1 MRSKL
6 TLLAVVMITTLLLGA
21 CGVKPTTT
29 ASTATGVQPDEI
41 TGDFS
46 YTNDFAVETYYVEQ
60 AAALVDMH
68 GFVVRDQLWQIPV
81 DSQILGYMSIDKD
94 KNTGSYHIMLPETP
108 RGTLNDVS
116 HNATK
121 ETGVQIYTV
130 AYWPNLTGGPYSEG
144 DDVSFGWPGYLT
156 SVKIDTENH
165 QEVNGGELVIWAPD
179 GNEQFPTGFGPD
191 GKLFT
196 SDDPVSSIPAGWSV
210 VNLDTTPFTV
220 VREETPSVKL
230 YEPQDVA
237 IKDFSKDS
245 YTDAFNKMFD
255 IVKEQYAFNG
265 IAGKAPDWDTL
276 YSQIY
281 PRIQDA
287 EKNKDATAF
296 YTAMRDFTFAFKDG
310 HTGLSDG
317 DIESQVFTDAT
328 SGGYGFAIQEL
339 SNGKVVVVYVL
350 SGGPADQAGMKVG
363 AEVTQFNGKTISD
376 AIGAAP
382 DLSEPHSME
391 IAHRYQQAR
400 YLLRA
405 KVGDTATVIFQNSGA
420 SVTTSTLTAIAERDS
435 FNYTS
440 IYKGYDQN
448 ALPVESQ
455 ILDTAD
461 GTIGYVKINSNYD
474 DLNLIIRLFQ
484 RALKTFSD
492 NQVNGLIIDMR
503 VNSGGANLGLA
514 GFLTNKEIP
523 MGQLE
528 YYSTTTKKFET
539 EGPQDRVLPNQEQY
553 TFPKEALLVG
563 QGCASAC
570 ELEAYGFS
578 KVPGMIVV
586 GQYPTGGVEAEVAR
600 GQFSM
605 PEGITLQV
613 PTGRFVNS
621 DGSLFLEGVGVQPTL
636 TVPVDE
642 TTVFATDDPILK
654 AAEAAVLKPNGAGVT
669 PSGAPT
675 IVASADAEKFVTSGN
690 AHFLEEY
697 SKQSYSGNP
706 KPDEHWTYSI
716 SWDTSK
722 EAVWAAGWCAKD
734 QATLD
739 SNLKDIQWKFTLDG
753 TDVDSTEMNTYP
765 YSYQGM
771 QCELD
776 YYVLNDWPAGEHH
789 LTIAT
794 TFTKAI
800 NDGTTDYPAGT
811 SYYDYTVYVGK

>member
-6 TLLAVVMITTLLLGA
+6 YLLTTVVIATLLLGA
-21 CGVKPTTT
+21 CSGTPAKTT
-29 ASTATGVQPDEI
+29 STPTGVQPDEI

-116 HNATK
+116 HSNTK

-196 SDDPVSSIPAGWSV
+196 SDDPVGSIPAGWSV

-220 VREETPSVKL
+220 VREETPSIKL

-245 YTDAFNKMFD
+245 YTDAFNAMFS

-317 DIESQVFTDAT
+317 NIETQVFSDAT

-339 SNGKVVVVYVL
+339 DDGTVVVVYVS

-363 AEVTQFNGKTISD
+363 AKVTQFNGQAISD

-405 KVGDTATVIFQNSGA
+405 KVGDKATVTFQNSGA
-420 SVTTSTLTAIAERDS
+420 AVTTSTLTAIAERDS

-455 ILDTAD
+455 ILDTPD

-523 MGQLE
+523 MGQLQ
-528 YYSTTTKKFET
+528 YYSTTTKNFES
-539 EGPQDRVLPNQEQY
+539 EGPQDRVLPNVEQY

-642 TTVFATDDPILK
+642 TTVFATDDPVLK

-669 PSGAPT
+669 PSGPPT
-675 IVASADAEKFVTSGN
+675 IVSASDAETFISSGS

-697 SKQSYSGNP
+697 AKQSYSGNP

-716 SWDTSK
+716 PWDISK
-722 EAVWAAGWCAKD
+722 EAVWSFIWCAKD
-734 QATLD
+734 QAALD
-739 SNLKDIQWKFTLDG
+739 SNMKDIQLKFTLDG
-753 TDVDSTEMNTYP
+753 TDLDPSTMSVATTPN
-765 YSYQGM
+765 QGM
-771 QCELD
+771 LCELD

-789 LTIAT
+789 LTIAS
-794 TFTKAI
+794 TFTKPI
-800 NDGTTDYPAGT
+800 NNGTADYPAGT

>member
-1 MRSKL
+1 
-6 TLLAVVMITTLLLGA
+6 
-21 CGVKPTTT
+21 
-29 ASTATGVQPDEI
+29 
-41 TGDFS
+41 
-46 YTNDFAVETYYVEQ
+46 
-60 AAALVDMH
+60 MH
-68 GFVVRDQLWQIPV
+68 GFVVRDMLWQIPI

-94 KNTGSYHIMLPETP
+94 KNTGSYHILLPETP

-116 HNATK
+116 HSSAK
-121 ETGVQIYTV
+121 ETGVQIYSV

-165 QEVNGGELVIWAPD
+165 QEVNGGELIIWAPD
-179 GNEQFPTGFGPD
+179 GSEQFPTGFGPD

-196 SDDPVSSIPAGWSV
+196 SDDPVGTVPAGWSV
-210 VNLDTTPFTV
+210 VNLDTTPFTII
-220 VREETPSVKL
+220 REETPSVQL

-245 YTDAFNKMFD
+245 YTDAFNAMFN
-255 IVKEQYAFNG
+255 IVKEQYAFND
-265 IAGKAPDWDTL
+265 IADKAPNWDQL

-296 YTAMRDFTFAFKDG
+296 YLAMRDFTFAFKDG

-317 DIESQVFTDAT
+317 NIESQVFSDAT

-339 SNGKVVVVYVL
+339 DDGTVVVVYVL

-363 AEVTQFNGKTISD
+363 AEVTQFNGQAISD

-382 DLSEPHSME
+382 DLSAPHSTE
-391 IAHRYQQAR
+391 LAHRYQQAR

-405 KVGDTATVIFQNSGA
+405 TAGTQATVTFKNPGA
-420 SVTTSTLTAIAERDS
+420 SDATTSTFKAIAERDS

-440 IYKGYDQN
+440 IYKGYDTN

-455 ILDTAD
+455 ILQTSD

-484 RALKTFSD
+484 RALQTFTN

-528 YYSTTTKKFET
+528 YYSTTTKKFEA
-539 EGPQDRVLPNQEQY
+539 EGPQDRVLPNQEQF

-586 GQYPTGGVEAEVAR
+586 GQYPTEGVEAEVAR

-605 PEGITLQV
+605 PEGITLQI

-636 TVPVDE
+636 KVPVDE
-642 TTVFATDDPILK
+642 TTVFSNGDPVLQ
-654 AAEAAVLKPNGAGVT
+654 AAEKAVLKPNGAGVT

-675 IVASADAEKFVTSGN
+675 ILSSSDAFAFVQSGN

-697 SKQSYSGNP
+697 AKQSYSGTP

-716 SWDTSK
+716 PWDTSK
-722 EAVWAAGWCAKD
+722 EAVWAFNWCAKD
-734 QATLD
+734 QTTLD
-739 SNLKDIQWKFTLDG
+739 SNMKDIQLKFTLDS
-753 TDVDSTEMNTYP
+753 TDLDSSTTSIATYP
-765 YSYQGM
+765 NQGM

-789 LTIAT
+789 LTIAS

-800 NDGTTDYPAGT
+800 NDGTADYPAGT